1 MSDLPPPPVD
11 STGHGADVDQGKLR
25 VFPCEACGADLEFA
39 IDAQT
44 LKCPFCGHEKD
55 LEIAKGAVVAERD
68 LRAAI
73 EAMAE
78 KRSKGENTMAGISEV
93 GCRDCGAKVRFQG
106 TLTSQDCPYCGTP
119 IQLDGV
125 YDAEDRIHVD
135 GVLPF
140 KVKRERARK
149 NLGEWV
155 GSRWFAPNEFK
166 QRGVQGKF
174 AGVYMPYWTY
184 DALTLNDYRGER
196 GEYYYVTVRRG
207 DKNVR
212 QRRTRW
218 YSASGSF
225 RRFFDDLLVV
235 AGRGLPDKVLRSL
248 EPWPLNECL
257 PFNQGILAGFLARTY
272 DVSLGDGF
280 KEAERRI
287 ESAIEVDV
295 RRRIG
300 GDTQRVRSI
309 STEYGAMTYKHLL
322 LPVWI
327 LAYKY
332 GEKTYQVVVN
342 AATGEVQGERPYSWI
357 KITLLVLTIGAVAT
371 GIYLLANR

>member
-1 MSDLPPPPVD
+1 MSDLPPSPVD
-11 STGHGADVDQGKLR
+11 SSGHGADVDQGQPR

-39 IDAQT
+39 IDAQS
-44 LKCPFCGHEKD
+44 LKCPFCGHVKA
-55 LEIAKGAVVAERD
+55 LEIAEGAEVAERD

-78 KRSKGENTMAGISEV
+78 KRSKGKNAMAGISEV
-93 GCRDCGAKVRFQG
+93 GCRDCGARVRFQG
-106 TLTSQDCPYCGTP
+106 TLTSQDCPYCGAP

-125 YDAEDRIHVD
+125 HDAEDRIHVD

-140 KVKRERARK
+140 KIKRERARK

-196 GEYYYVTVRRG
+196 GEYYYVTVKRG
-207 DKNVR
+207 DNEVR
-212 QRRTRW
+212 ERKTRW
-218 YSASGSF
+218 YSAAGSF

-248 EPWPLNECL
+248 EPWPLHECL
-257 PFNQGILAGFLARTY
+257 PFNQGVLAGYLARTY
-272 DVSLGDGF
+272 DVSLRDGF
-280 KEAERRI
+280 NEAERRI
-287 ESAIEVDV
+287 ESAIAVDV
-295 RRRIG
+295 RQRIG
-300 GDTQRVRSI
+300 GDTQRVHSI

-357 KITLLVLTIGAVAT
+357 KITLFVLTIGVVAT
-371 GIYLLANR
+371 GIYLFANR